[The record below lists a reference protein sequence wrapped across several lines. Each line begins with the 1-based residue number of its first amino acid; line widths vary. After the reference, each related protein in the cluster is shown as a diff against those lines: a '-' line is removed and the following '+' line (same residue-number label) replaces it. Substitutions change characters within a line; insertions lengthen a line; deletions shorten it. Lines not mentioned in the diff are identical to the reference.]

1 MNRIALLTLL
11 SLSLAACQKK
21 AATTDTMTTDTTT
34 AAAPAA
40 STPASTDTAAA
51 TAAATTDK
59 AVSATTTAAA
69 NTQTSPAPI
78 PSGYTLVSDLTSTPK
93 RTFTKAPSYQLKD
106 GQDYYAVID
115 TDKGQIV
122 ADLLEK
128 QTPSTVNN
136 FVFLARN
143 HFYDGQR
150 FHRVIDGFMAQTG
163 DPKSVDASQK
173 ATWGTGGPGYQFP
186 DEVRTAL
193 TFDAPGMLAMANS
206 GPNTNGSQFFI
217 TFAPATF
224 LNGGYSLFGKVI
236 SGQDILTRLTRT
248 ATSGQGGE
256 TPIAGAV
263 PDKLLSVRIVTK
275 P

>member
-1 MNRIALLTLL
+1 MKRLALLALLT
-11 SLSLAACQKK
+11 LSLAACQKK
-21 AATTDTMTTDTTT
+21 DTTTTDTTTTDTTTTDTSKTDAATTDT
-34 AAAPAA
+34 PK
-40 STPASTDTAAA
+40 TDTAA
-51 TAAATTDK
+51 TTPAADSTVTT
-59 AVSATTTAAA
+59 
-69 NTQTSPAPI
+69 PAPV
-78 PSGYTLVSDLTSTPK
+78 PSGYTLVPALGTAPL
-93 RTFTKAPSYQLKD
+93 RTFSAAPAYTLDDTK
-106 GQDYYAVID
+106 DYYAVID
-115 TDKGQIV
+115 TDKGQVV

-128 QTPSTVNN
+128 DVPSTVNN

-163 DPKSVDASQK
+163 DPTSTDQSKE

-186 DEVRTAL
+186 DEVRTKL
-193 TFDAPGMLAMANS
+193 VFDQPGMLAMANS

-224 LNGGYSLFGKVI
+224 LNGSYSLFGKVV
-236 SGQDILTRLTRT
+236 GGEDVLAKLTRT

-256 TPIAGAV
+256 TKLPGAV

>member
-1 MNRIALLTLL
+1 MNRIALLALL
-11 SLSLAACQKK
+11 TLSLAACQKK
-21 AATTDTMTTDTTT
+21 DATTTTDTTT
-34 AAAPAA
+34 AATTDTSAATATPATTTPAA
-40 STPASTDTAAA
+40 STQ
-51 TAAATTDK
+51 
-59 AVSATTTAAA
+59 AVSA
-69 NTQTSPAPI
+69 PAPI
-78 PSGYTLVSDLTSTPK
+78 PSGYTLVPALSAAPK
-93 RTFTKAPSYQLKD
+93 RSFTKAPGYQLQD
-106 GQDYYAVID
+106 GKDYYAVID

-163 DPKSVDASQK
+163 DPKSADESQK
-173 ATWGTGGPGYQFP
+173 AAWGTGGPGYAFP

-193 TFDAPGMLAMANS
+193 TFDKPDMLAMANS

-224 LNGGYSLFGKVI
+224 LNGGYSLFGKVV
-236 SGQDILTRLTRT
+236 SGQDVLSKLTRT
-248 ATSGQGGE
+248 AQSGQGGE